1 MLMVRIGL
9 VFFLEHRESFDNIIP
24 PAPSSEVTNSSGEN
38 PSSLSGLPSGP
49 WTQVTTIITEDNAPL
64 SLQHIMDSVSQDMLV
79 WSWFIST
86 EQLSKLYNENPTYE
100 TAVQLVEQ
108 LSREFS
114 YDEAYAILKENASL
128 QDSLDPYLVLRILF
142 NSELIA
148 SKTRNFVPIQEFI
161 EQLQTKGKINTNEV
175 QRYTSLID
183 LLQNKKD
190 SFLTVVRS
198 NPTELHPNEAI
209 VISSLRAKISL
220 SEQWRDMPP
229 YYQDGMIALW
239 LFENGY
245 ITFSQELSLRL
256 LQSYPQYILPKQ
268 ILAYTHIVLHERRTA
283 KSYFTELI
291 AVDPDNTSHYQFFVG
306 VSSYWMNNPT
316 DTILYLSQIDESVL
330 YSDAMR
336 YKILSYLQIND
347 YSNASK
353 QLKALLGKA
362 DMRNADFIL
371 LFEKAIFEPY
381 TKKTDYSIL
390 SYDNSLIE
398 LYLSRCT
405 SGEFDKDVCMLW
417 EVAQQIYLHKL
428 SGLEN
433 TIKPLLE
440 KFPKSYLFVVLADSY
455 LIQWKIEDA
464 KAVLVKALTLAD
476 DDTIKTSIRQK
487 LQSLL

>member
-1 MLMVRIGL
+1 MVRIGL
-9 VFFLEHRESFDNIIP
+9 IFFLEHREVFDKRQGWSVSNEMIQ
-24 PAPSSEVTNSSGEN
+24 SSGHAS
-38 PSSLSGLPSGP
+38 SSLSSL
-49 WTQVTTIITEDNAPL
+49 WAQETTIITESNAPL
-64 SLQHIMDSVSQDMLV
+64 SLQHIMDSVAQDMLV

-86 EQLSKLYNENPTYE
+86 EQLTKLYKENPTYE
-100 TAVQLVEQ
+100 TTVQLVEQ

-114 YDEAYAILKENASL
+114 YDEAYQILKENNSL

-148 SKTRNFVPIQEFI
+148 SKTRNLVPIQEFI
-161 EQLQTKGKINTNEV
+161 EQLKTKEKINTTEA
-175 QRYTSLID
+175 QRYMSLID

-190 SFLTVVRS
+190 SFLTLVRTH
-198 NPTELHPNEAI
+198 PTELHPNEAI

-245 ITFSQELSLRL
+245 IALSQELSLRL

-268 ILAYTHIVLHERRTA
+268 ILAYTHIVLHEWRTA

-291 AVDPDNTSHYQFFVG
+291 AVDPDNSSHYQFFVG

-336 YKILSYLQIND
+336 YKILSYLQISD

-390 SYDNSLIE
+390 SYDNSLLE

-405 SGEFDKDVCMLW
+405 DGSFDKDICLLW

-428 SGLEN
+428 NGLER
-433 TIKPLLE
+433 TIQPLLE

-464 KAVLVKALTLAD
+464 KSALIKALTLAD
-476 DDTIKTSIRQK
+476 DDVIKTSIRQK